1 MTIPFSPG
9 DFKIELKE
17 EHELLR
23 QSVRELCETKIRP
36 YVEKGEKER
45 YIPPEVRAA
54 VVEAG
59 LMGFNVKP
67 EYGGQGADIL
77 SQAIA
82 TEEMTRVWTSLST
95 HVFIHWLFSTT
106 LQLFGSE
113 RQRSQHLP
121 EVASGKAVV
130 AFANTEPGG
139 GSDVAGMKTT
149 AKRVDSRYIIN
160 GRKTFITNGGMADRL
175 IVTARTSVEE
185 KRWRGIS
192 MFLVGREHGFKVE
205 SRIETSG
212 IRASNTAQLLFE
224 DVSVPAENLVGEEGN
239 GFKQTL
245 IAFDYSRV
253 AVAAQAVGLAQA
265 ALESMLSYSS
275 QREAFG
281 QPIVSYQMV
290 QERIAD
296 SLAEVQA
303 SRLLT
308 YFAASLLDRG
318 DLESGIVAASMA
330 KFYSTEVAER
340 VASRAIELHGGY
352 GVSTSVERFLRD
364 AQVLKTYEGTNMI
377 QRITVLR
384 QVMKK
389 HFGVNVR

>member
-1 MTIPFSPG
+1 MTIPFSLG

-23 QSVRELCETKIRP
+23 QSVRELCEKSIRP
-36 YVEKGEKER
+36 LVDRAERDAVIPEEARKELAR
-45 YIPPEVRAA
+45 AGIYGMNIPQD
-54 VVEAG
+54 
-59 LMGFNVKP
+59 
-67 EYGGQGADIL
+67 YGGQGADIL
-77 SQAIA
+77 SQAI
-82 TEEMTRVWTSLST
+82 TIEEISRVWPSLAT
-95 HVFIHWLFSTT
+95 HVFGYWLFNVPMVR
-106 LQLFGSE
+106 FASE

-239 GFKQTL
+239 GFKQIMIT
-245 IAFDYSRV
+245 FDYNRV
-253 AVAAQAVGLAQA
+253 SVAAQAVGLAQA

-364 AQVLKTYEGTNMI
+364 AKTATIYEGTNFI
-377 QRITVLR
+377 QRSIVTRRL
-384 QVMKK
+384 MKRLY
-389 HFGVNVR
+389 GLDVR